1 MRLTSLTFLG
11 ALLALPAAAVAG
23 HGEGPSCHARH
34 GGGPGGH
41 ARRGGGL
48 IKMLLRGADLSDDQ
62 KEAAKGLRAE
72 LKPQRKALRKKM
84 KALHQRTMN
93 ILSADTLDDDAI
105 EDLVNQRAALAAQ
118 RAKLRSTAMAK
129 AIRLLSTE
137 QRLKAV
143 KRMAKHHKRHKGH
156 KRHRGEDE

>member
-1 MRLTSLTFLG
+1 M
-11 ALLALPAAAVAG
+11 
-23 HGEGPSCHARH
+23 
-34 GGGPGGH
+34 
-41 ARRGGGL
+41 